1 MEREFHEYCRLN
13 MHQAVTTF
21 VSSQTEHDAEYRR
34 MVDYIGKSGGE
45 FLVVIPDAKHLGLD
59 LEGVARSIV
68 ELGER
73 GTGVV
78 CYDDEFPNP
87 FQNAFQTLGI
97 KGVSSTRSRRVKES
111 MRARALQ
118 GRALGRPAYGYHI
131 GPDGTLEPVSEE
143 AKVVELV
150 FRLYTKDGLGLRLI
164 AQHLNEREIKTRR
177 GGRWTVVSLRD
188 MLKNPTYTGTYTRFD
203 MRAPRAHEAIILHDV
218 FRAAQDQTRARRPVG
233 RVVNAEPF
241 LLSGLLDCGY
251 CGNKMMGVT
260 RRQAWKKKDG
270 RRSSQGLPL
279 LPVPISEQS
288 EPLWVPHLEG
298 QPAGEYGRSAAKVR
312 DAGQGPIRWA
322 EIVARTRRASAPSRG
337 RGRPER

>member
-97 KGVSSTRSRRVKES
+97 KGVSSTPEPTG
-111 MRARALQ
+111 Q
-118 GRALGRPAYGYHI
+118 G
-131 GPDGTLEPVSEE
+131 
-143 AKVVELV
+143 
-150 FRLYTKDGLGLRLI
+150 
-164 AQHLNEREIKTRR
+164 
-177 GGRWTVVSLRD
+177 
-188 MLKNPTYTGTYTRFD
+188 
-203 MRAPRAHEAIILHDV
+203 
-218 FRAAQDQTRARRPVG
+218 
-233 RVVNAEPF
+233 VNAGP
-241 LLSGLLDCGY
+241 C
-251 CGNKMMGVT
+251 
-260 RRQAWKKKDG
+260 
-270 RRSSQGLPL
+270 
-279 LPVPISEQS
+279 
-288 EPLWVPHLEG
+288 
-298 QPAGEYGRSAAKVR
+298 PAG
-312 DAGQGPIRWA
+312 
-322 EIVARTRRASAPSRG
+322 
-337 RGRPER
+337 